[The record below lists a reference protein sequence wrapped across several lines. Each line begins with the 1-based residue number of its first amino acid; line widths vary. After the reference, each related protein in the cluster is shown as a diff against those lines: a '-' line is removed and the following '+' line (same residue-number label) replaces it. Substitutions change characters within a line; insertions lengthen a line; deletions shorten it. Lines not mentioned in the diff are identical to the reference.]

1 MKKLTILLFTL
12 LFGAGTLLTYGQEAK
27 VKEGKAKTET
37 TQDKKATAKKAK
49 KQKETPDN
57 KGKAYG
63 KNKETTSREFGQSR
77 SNNAS
82 KGKKK

>member
-12 LFGAGTLLTYGQEAK
+12 LFGAGTLLTYGQEPK

-37 TQDKKATAKKAK
+37 AQEKKAAKKAK
-49 KQKETPDN
+49 KQKMATDN

-63 KNKETTSREFGQSR
+63 KNKETTGSEFGQIR
-77 SNNAS
+77 SNDAKS
-82 KGKKK
+82 KKK